1 LPSDRL
7 FGPSLTTDDMAAAV
21 SDTAWLAAMLRFEAA
36 LATVQGRQGLI
47 SGDAVAGIVA
57 ACNPARF
64 DVTALGHEAV
74 ASASPVV
81 PLVAALRKAVGQEV
95 APSVHRDATSQDV
108 IDSAMMLISRDGI
121 DILLA
126 DLAALAAEC
135 ANLAERHRD
144 TPIAGRTLL
153 QIALPTTFGCKA
165 AIWLEGILDARRGL
179 AGFRRDRL
187 AVQLGGPVGTF
198 SGSELVADLAQELDL
213 AQPDLPWQAARNRVA
228 ELAAMLAITAGAAAK
243 IALDVALLAQSEV
256 AEVVVAAPGHSS
268 SMPHKR
274 NPAQAIEAR
283 AAFALAT
290 AQAGVLLGAMAGE
303 HERAAGAWQ
312 SEWPALTELFR
323 VTAGAVARTLEM
335 LTGLQVDA
343 VRMRANL
350 GPAQIAP
357 DTGGAAAL
365 VDRAIGIYRKEM
377 DQ

>member
-7 FGPSLTTDDMAAAV
+7 FGPSLTTDAMAAAV
-21 SDTAWLAAMLRFEAA
+21 SDIAWLAAMLRFEAG

-47 SGDAVAGIVA
+47 SDDAALRIVA
-57 ACNPARF
+57 ACDPARF
-64 DVTALGHEAV
+64 DVAALGREAV

-81 PLVAALRKAVGQEV
+81 PLVAALRRAVGQEA
-95 APSVHRDATSQDV
+95 APLVHRDATSQDV
-108 IDSAMMLISRDGI
+108 MDTAMMLIARDGL

-126 DLAALAAEC
+126 DLAALASDC

-153 QIALPTTFGCKA
+153 QNALPTTFGYKA

-179 AGFRRDRL
+179 ARIRRERL

-198 SGSELVADLAQELDL
+198 GGSELVAELAHELDL
-213 AQPDLPWQAARNRVA
+213 AQPDLPWHAARNRVA
-228 ELAAMLAITAGAAAK
+228 ELGAMLAIAAGASAK

-256 AEVVVAAPGHSS
+256 AEVVVAAPGRSS
-268 SMPHKR
+268 SMAHKR

-283 AAFALAT
+283 AAFAAAT
-290 AQAGVLLGAMAGE
+290 AQACVLLGAMAGE

-312 SEWPALTELFR
+312 SEWPAMTELFR
-323 VTAGAVARTLEM
+323 VSAGAVARTGEM
-335 LTGLQVDA
+335 LSGLQVDA

-350 GPAQIAP
+350 GPSPEAP
-357 DTGGAAAL
+357 DTGDAAAL
-365 VDRAIGIYRKEM
+365 VDRAIRIYQKELER
-377 DQ
+377 